1 MPFGEETDAEQG
13 KQNFKYNGKELD
25 KEHGLNQYDYAA
37 RFMDP
42 SMVRFTTVDPH
53 AENYFSW
60 SPYAYVGNNPMRL
73 VDPDGK
79 DWRDFLNGII
89 DGAKQRVDNIVYAV
103 SNPEKTLEN
112 ALKPAGSVDQVILNA
127 ADNASMGTVSTV
139 INTGQAIYS
148 DINGGD
154 GSATG
159 QLIGRTAVDAGV
171 AVAAGKAG
179 EVVGKG
185 VSALSKGAQG
195 MTQEVNT
202 ITKNATSTVSKSG
215 NGIFTVTKEGVIL
228 PKGTNIPAGLVEN
241 VNRSGSYGTM
251 QNGKFVEKL
260 RIDPATA
267 PGTKG
272 PNVSHFHIDG
282 GSKHIFDISKWPK

>member
-42 SMVRFTTVDPH
+42 SMIRFTTVDPL
-53 AENYFSW
+53 AEKYFSW
-60 SPYAYVGNNPMRL
+60 SPYVYVGNNPMRL

-139 INTGQAIYS
+139 INIGQAIYF

-171 AVAAGKAG
+171 
-179 EVVGKG
+179 
-185 VSALSKGAQG
+185 L
-195 MTQEVNT
+195 
-202 ITKNATSTVSKSG
+202 
-215 NGIFTVTKEGVIL
+215 L
-228 PKGTNIPAGLVEN
+228 PQWVKL
-241 VNRSGSYGTM
+241 
-251 QNGKFVEKL
+251 EKL
-260 RIDPATA
+260 LV
-267 PGTKG
+267 KECLL
-272 PNVSHFHIDG
+272 
-282 GSKHIFDISKWPK
+282 